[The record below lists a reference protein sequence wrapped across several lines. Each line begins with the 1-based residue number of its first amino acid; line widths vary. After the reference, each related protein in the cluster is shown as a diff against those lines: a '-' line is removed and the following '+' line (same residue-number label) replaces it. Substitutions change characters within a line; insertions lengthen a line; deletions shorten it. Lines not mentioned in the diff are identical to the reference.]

1 MNIDGSFSENKIIAD
16 NLSLL
21 AGRSSVICEA
31 RICELASLAEEAV
44 SVVSDMLTSG
54 YGIYEALFIITEGMG
69 GIDTEPHDGH
79 LFENRF
85 RLVTHLKLV
94 DAFDK
99 FVFSDLLFAELT
111 KRGLKLSESAFLSEK
126 RGNGIIAYVKNPLG
140 DEAFDVFSEEIN
152 DARLK
157 YCRSISEAAKYVSGG
172 ECEFALLP
180 LEERG
185 GSRLASVMELVFKE
199 DLRIASVT
207 PVFGF
212 EGDADMKFALVSK
225 NYSLPTIEDGD
236 DRYLEIRMR
245 ADASIPLSELFVA
258 TDALGIN
265 IYRIN
270 TISFET
276 DEGKIPYY
284 SIVFRDD
291 GADFSG
297 LLLYLTLFAGAY
309 TTVGL
314 YKNLE

>member
-1 MNIDGSFSENKIIAD
+1 MNIDGSFYENKIIAD

-21 AGRSSVICEA
+21 AEQSSVIYEA
-31 RICELASLAEEAV
+31 RICELSSLAEEAIA
-44 SVVSDMLTSG
+44 VVWDMLTSG
-54 YGIYEALFIITEGMG
+54 YGIYEALYIISEGIG
-69 GIDTEPHDGH
+69 GLDVQPHRDH
-79 LFENRF
+79 LRENYF
-85 RLVTHLKLV
+85 RLTAHLKLING
-94 DAFDK
+94 FDK
-99 FVFSDLLFAELT
+99 FVFSDLLSWELA
-111 KRGLKLSESAFLSEK
+111 KRGRKLCEADFLSEK

-140 DEAFDVFSEEIN
+140 DEAFDVFSEEID

-212 EGDADMKFALVSK
+212 EGDADMKYALVSK

-276 DEGKIPYY
+276 DEGQLLYY
-284 SIVFRDD
+284 SIVFSDD
-291 GADFSG
+291 GADFSR